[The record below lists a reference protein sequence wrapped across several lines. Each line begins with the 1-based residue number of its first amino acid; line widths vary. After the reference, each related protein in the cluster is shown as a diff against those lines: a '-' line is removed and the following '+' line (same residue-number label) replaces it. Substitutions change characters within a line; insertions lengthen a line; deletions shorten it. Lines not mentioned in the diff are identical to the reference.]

1 VEILV
6 MVADYGGNINY
17 TAPPKP
23 RRLANGGFL
32 GGDGRYYTLGGKG
45 YDNEQAYTIGSIQE
59 RNQSPGMY
67 DNASQYGLLNSDS
80 NSSGDSGGSNSDDKM
95 FSFLDRAA
103 DKQFGYQKG
112 LMGLT
117 NEYRTKEGAT
127 QGQMDEQAHR
137 RLTTQVSSQQFMQRQ
152 GSDLAEK
159 AKQNDSGRAIRA
171 FKGNF

>member
-1 VEILV
+1 MSTTNTFTVSTPATPTL
-6 MVADYGGNINY
+6 
-17 TAPPKP
+17 KP
-23 RRLANGGFL
+23 RRLANGGFYN
-32 GGDGRYYTLGGKG
+32 GIYYTTLGGKK
-45 YDNEQAYTIGSIQE
+45 YDDEQSYTIGSIQE

-67 DNASQYGLLNSDS
+67 ENASQYGLLNSDS
-80 NSSGDSGGSNSDDKM
+80 YSSGGSDGGNSDDKM

-117 NEYRTKEGAT
+117 NDYRTKEGAT

-137 RLTTQVSSQQFMQRQ
+137 RLSTQVASQQFMQRQ